1 MSRSLVANRRIISGA
16 GLLYMPDRP
25 RPWARCL
32 PTLTAALVC
41 FPAVNLETL
50 TSLNRANPRPATDH
64 QLLIQAVAPARE
76 SPLLILSRRIADAGC
91 NLVESRVATVGADVS
106 VLLLA
111 RGAWD
116 AVAKLE
122 NALARIGEG
131 ESLHLLSYRTQAR
144 DQQSHL
150 LPYMVEVVAADK
162 PGVLVELIDFFDRRG
177 ISVEQMSST
186 RYQAMQTGADM
197 FQAQVT
203 IGLPA
208 DTHIAALRDEFMEL
222 CDGLNL
228 DAIMDPVK
236 F

>member
-1 MSRSLVANRRIISGA
+1 MAVLA
-16 GLLYMPDRP
+16 P
-25 RPWARCL
+25 RGL
-32 PTLTAALVC
+32 PTRHQPICTGAQRSGMIA
-41 FPAVNLETL
+41 LETV
-50 TSLNRANPRPATDH
+50 TRLNPPALRPATDH
-64 QLLIQAVAPARE
+64 QLLIQAVAPAAD
-76 SPLLILSRRIADAGC
+76 SPLLVLSRRIADAGC

-111 RGAWD
+111 KGGWD

-122 NALARIGEG
+122 TALGRVGRSENV
-131 ESLHLLSYRTQAR
+131 HLLSYRTQSR

-162 PGVLVELIDFFDRRG
+162 PGVLVELIDFFDRRK
-177 ISVEQMSST
+177 ISIEQMSSM

-197 FQAQVT
+197 FQAQIT
-203 IGLPA
+203 IGIPA
-208 DTHIAALRDEFMEL
+208 DTRIAELRDEFMEM

>member
-1 MSRSLVANRRIISGA
+1 M
-16 GLLYMPDRP
+16 
-25 RPWARCL
+25 
-32 PTLTAALVC
+32 
-41 FPAVNLETL
+41 
-50 TSLNRANPRPATDH
+50 
-64 QLLIQAVAPARE
+64 LIQAVAPAVN
-76 SPLLILSRRIADAGC
+76 SPLLTLSRRVADAGC

-111 RGAWD
+111 KGAWD

-122 NALARIGEG
+122 NALGRIAKDEN
-131 ESLHLLSYRTQAR
+131 LHLLSYRTQAR
-144 DQQSHL
+144 DPQSHM

-162 PGVLVELIDFFDRRG
+162 AGVLVELIDFFSRRQ
-177 ISVEQMSST
+177 ISIEQMSSM

-197 FQAQVT
+197 FQAQITV
-203 IGLPA
+203 GLPV

>member
-1 MSRSLVANRRIISGA
+1 MNVKSLASAKRSNA
-16 GLLYMPDRP
+16 
-25 RPWARCL
+25 
-32 PTLTAALVC
+32 
-41 FPAVNLETL
+41 
-50 TSLNRANPRPATDH
+50 RPANDH

-76 SPLLILSRRIADAGC
+76 SPLLMLSRKIADAGC

-111 RGAWD
+111 GGAWD
-116 AVAKLE
+116 AIAKLE
-122 NALARIGEG
+122 NALERIGQDEA
-131 ESLHLLSYRTQAR
+131 LHLLSYRTR
-144 DQQSHL
+144 PGDEPSRM

-162 PGVLVELIDFFDRRG
+162 PGVLVELVEFFHRRK
-177 ISVEQMSST
+177 ITVEQMSSM

-197 FQAQVT
+197 FQAQLT

-208 DTHIAALRDEFMEL
+208 ETHIAALRDEFMEL

>member
-1 MSRSLVANRRIISGA
+1 
-16 GLLYMPDRP
+16 MPAQTDRQAFTDP
-25 RPWARCL
+25 TIL
-32 PTLTAALVC
+32 P
-41 FPAVNLETL
+41 PVNLKTV
-50 TSLNRANPRPATDH
+50 TRLNQATARPTTDH
-64 QLLIQAVAPARE
+64 QLLIQAVAPATD
-76 SPLLILSRRIADAGC
+76 SPLLVLSRRIADAGC

-111 RGAWD
+111 KGGWD
-116 AVAKLE
+116 AIAKLE
-122 NALARIGEG
+122 NALARIGRG
-131 ESLHLLSYRTQAR
+131 DTLHLLSYRTQSR

-162 PGVLVELIDFFDRRG
+162 PGVLVELIDFFNRRS
-177 ISVEQMSST
+177 ISIEQMSSM

-197 FQAQVT
+197 FQAQLT
-203 IGLPA
+203 IGIPA
-208 DTHIAALRDEFMEL
+208 DTRIAELRDEFMEM